1 MQVKSW
7 SGGVACMGA
16 PDNARSIERTIG
28 PKNVAPVVWRNGVRY
43 MVLPSGKL
51 RIVK

>member
-7 SGGVACMGA
+7 AGGVARMGA

-28 PKNVAPVVWRNGVRY
+28 PKNVAHVIWRGGVRY
-43 MVLPSGKL
+43 MVLANGKL
-51 RIVK
+51 RIVA